1 MAAGRD
7 ICRILLV
14 ATPGGHLMQLMS
26 LQPAWRGLEATWV
39 TLPAADSMRLLD
51 GENVVM
57 AHGPT
62 CRNVPNLLRNLV
74 LAWHTIRA
82 GDPDVIL
89 STGAGLAVPF
99 FVVGKLLRKRLVYVE
114 SLTRVEDLALSG
126 TLVYPIADAFFVQWD
141 RAARRRRRARFCG
154 SVV

>member
-1 MAAGRD
+1 VRRRADSR
-7 ICRILLV
+7 RILLV

-26 LQPAWRGLEATWV
+26 LQPAWRGLEPTWV
-39 TLPAADSMRLLD
+39 TLPAADSMHLLE
-51 GENVVM
+51 GERVVT

-62 CRNVPNLLRNLV
+62 CRNVPNLFRNLA
-74 LAWHTIRA
+74 LAWRTIRA
-82 GDPDVIL
+82 TDPDVIL

-99 FVVGKLLRKRLVYVE
+99 FIAGKLLRRRLVYVE

-126 TLVYPIADAFFVQWD
+126 SLVYPIADAFFVQWAQ
-141 RAARRRRRARFCG
+141 AARGRKRARFNG